1 VIALDHLVVAPVVLP
16 LGTAALLLL
25 LGEGE
30 GKRRAKAVASV
41 ASTALGL
48 AISIALLL
56 GVAQREAPAAF
67 GVYLPG
73 NWSVPFGIVLV
84 ADGLSA
90 LMAVLTGSVGLAAL
104 LYALARWQRAGV
116 YFHVLFH
123 LQLMGLYGAFLTA
136 DLFNLFVFFEV
147 MLAASYGLLLHGGG
161 APRVRA
167 GLHYIAINLVASLLF
182 LVGVAVLY
190 SVSGTLNMADIAQKL
205 PDVPESDRGLLHAGA
220 AILAI
225 AFLAKAGMWPLNFW
239 LPPAYAAASAPA
251 AAIFAILTKV
261 GVYALLRL
269 WTLCFPA
276 DAGASAGFGG
286 DVLVWGGLAT
296 LGFGC
301 VGMLASQQLARLASY
316 SVIASS
322 GTLVATIGFGVPA
335 LSGGGL
341 FYLASSTL
349 AGCAL
354 FLLVELLGR
363 ARQVEV
369 SPQQIDDGETALPF
383 FADREPPED
392 ANLDDQEAVLIGRAI
407 PAALAFLG
415 VTFAVFALV
424 TSGLPPL
431 SGFVAKL
438 AMLYTLLELQT
449 PAAWALFAMLIISG
463 LCATISLMRVGIR
476 QFWTPQDHA
485 VPRLRLIETL
495 PIIGLMAASLAMVVH
510 AQVALTYTRATAE
523 SLHAPK
529 LYIDAVMSARPIVRG
544 PGATP

>member
-1 VIALDHLVVAPVVLP
+1 MIRLEHLTVLPVLLP
-16 LGTAALLLL
+16 LGTAALMLL
-25 LGEGE
+25 LGEG
-30 GKRRAKAVASV
+30 RRGVKAVANV

-48 AISIALLL
+48 AIAMALLV

-73 NWSVPFGIVLV
+73 NWPVPFGIVLV
-84 ADGLSA
+84 ADRLSA

-104 LYALARWQRAGV
+104 LYALGRWQHAGV
-116 YFHVLFH
+116 YFHALFQ

-190 SVSGTLNMADIAQKL
+190 GVTGTLNMADIAQKL
-205 PDVPESDRGLLHAGA
+205 PAVPESDRGLLHAGA

-225 AFLAKAGMWPLNFW
+225 AFLAKAAMWPLNFW
-239 LPPAYAAASAPA
+239 LPPAYIAASAPA
-251 AAIFAILTKV
+251 AAVFAILTKV

-269 WTLCFPA
+269 WTLCFPVG
-276 DAGASAGFGG
+276 AGASAGFGG
-286 DVLVWGGLAT
+286 NVLVWGGLAT
-296 LGFGC
+296 LAFGA

-322 GTLVATIGFGVPA
+322 GTLVATIGFGAPA
-335 LSGGGL
+335 LSGGAL
-341 FYLASSTL
+341 FYLGSSTL

-354 FLLVELLGR
+354 FLLVELLER

-369 SPQQIDDGETALPF
+369 GPQQIDDGNPLPAF
-383 FADREPPED
+383 LDDDPPQN
-392 ANLDDQEAVLIGRAI
+392 ANLDDDERVLIGRAI

-415 VTFAVFALV
+415 LTFTVCALV
-424 TSGLPPL
+424 TAGLPPL

-438 AMLYTLLELQT
+438 AMLSALLDVRT
-449 PAAWALFAMLIISG
+449 PAAWALFALLIVSG
-463 LCATISLMRVGIR
+463 LFASVSLMRVGMR
-476 QFWTPQDHA
+476 HFWTPQDRPP
-485 VPRLRLIETL
+485 PRLRVIETL
-495 PIIGLMAASLAMVVH
+495 PIAGLLALALAMVLQAEAVLGY
-510 AQVALTYTRATAE
+510 ARAAAE
-523 SLHAPK
+523 ALHAPD
-529 LYIDAVMSARPIVRG
+529 LYIRAVMRAQPV
-544 PGATP
+544 GATR